1 MDHSK
6 KILVLRQLLLGHRY
20 YNALR
25 AMNYAQAK
33 HTGLR
38 KDKVTPE
45 FDHQLSMALYALTLP
60 DVRYREELIA
70 TIFLHDVREDYG
82 ISDEEIRAI
91 FVGGDGFSARVAG
104 AVWRMTKKWRGIVRD
119 TTELFAD
126 MAQDEIASLAKG
138 CDRIHNLQSMVGV
151 FTAEKQT
158 AYIAEAVERIIPML
172 KKARRNFPE
181 QTLAYE
187 NIKWVIDSQIALIVA
202 SLQALAS

>member
-104 AVWRMTKKWRGIVRD
+104 AVQRIARFID
-119 TTELFAD
+119 TD
-126 MAQDEIASLAKG
+126 G
-138 CDRIHNLQSMVGV
+138 
-151 FTAEKQT
+151 
-158 AYIAEAVERIIPML
+158 VERFGQPIAGDEKRAQLIEGDAAAQ
-172 KKARRNFPE
+172 ARR
-181 QTLAYE
+181 LAAIIRE
-187 NIKWVIDSQIALIVA
+187 FKGESA
-202 SLQALAS
+202 